1 MDKVATMKVLVTGGA
16 GFIGSALIRHLV
28 MGAGAIAIN
37 IDKLTYAGRLD
48 TLGDAAHH
56 PNHVFIRA
64 DICDAVALQNAFTD
78 HAPDC
83 VIHLAAESHVDR
95 SVDGAGVFV
104 QTNVVGTFTLLEAAR
119 AYYRGLDSDKAAAFR
134 FVHVSTD
141 EVFGSLGGEGL
152 FEEATPYDPRSPYS
166 ASKAASDHFA
176 SAWFHTY
183 GLPVCI
189 SNCSNNY
196 GPYQLPEKLIP
207 LMITNALAGKAL
219 PVYGQGSNIRDW
231 LHVDD
236 HVAALMKIAMTGH
249 PGQTYNIGGS
259 NERSN
264 LQVVQTIC
272 DLLDKYVPR
281 GASYRDLITFVTD
294 RPGHDA
300 RYGVDASKIQR
311 DLLWQ
316 PAHRFDTG
324 LDATVRWYLD
334 NQPWWGPIVADGHG
348 QTRLGLRTDI
358 APTV

>member
-1 MDKVATMKVLVTGGA
+1 MKVLVTGGA

-28 MGAGAIAIN
+28 LEAGAIAIN

-48 TLGDAAHH
+48 TLGEAAHH
-56 PNHVFIRA
+56 ANHIFIQA
-64 DICDAVALQNAFTD
+64 DICDAGALQKAFAD
-78 HAPDC
+78 HEPDC

-119 AYYRGLDSDKAAAFR
+119 TYYRSLDSGKAGGFR

-141 EVFGSLGGEGL
+141 EVFGSLGSEGL
-152 FEEATPYDPRSPYS
+152 FEETTPYDPRSPYS

-236 HVAALMKIAMTGH
+236 HVAALMKIAVAGQ
-249 PGQTYNIGGS
+249 PGQTYNIGGR
-259 NERSN
+259 NEQAN
-264 LQVVQTIC
+264 LHVVQKIC
-272 DLLDKYVPR
+272 DLLDTYVPR
-281 GASYRDLITFVTD
+281 SASYRELIAFVTD

-300 RYGVDASKIQR
+300 RYAIDASKIER
-311 DLLWQ
+311 ELVWR
-316 PAHRFDTG
+316 PVHCFETG
-324 LDATVRWYLD
+324 LDATVKWYLN
-334 NQPWWGPIVADGHG
+334 NQAWWGPIVADGHG
-348 QTRLGLRTDI
+348 QVRLGLKQI
-358 APTV
+358 

>member
-1 MDKVATMKVLVTGGA
+1 MMMKVLVTGGA
-16 GFIGSALIRHLV
+16 GFIGSSLIKHLV
-28 MGAGAIAIN
+28 LDVGGVAIN
-37 IDKLTYAGRLD
+37 VDKLTYAGRLD
-48 TLGDAAHH
+48 TLAKVNNH
-56 PNHVFIRA
+56 PNHIFVHS
-64 DICDAVALQNAFTD
+64 DICNTSALKDAFDQYR
-78 HAPDC
+78 PDS

-95 SVDGAGVFV
+95 SVDGAAVFV

-119 AYYRGLDSDKAAAFR
+119 AYFQGLTPDQARRFR

-141 EVFGSLGGEGL
+141 EVFGSLGSDGL
-152 FEEATPYDPRSPYS
+152 FTEATAYDPRSPYS

-219 PVYGQGSNIRDW
+219 PVYGQGSNVRDW

-236 HVAALMKIAMTGH
+236 HVSALMAIAAHGG
-249 PGQTYNIGGS
+249 PGETYNVGGN

-264 LQVVQTIC
+264 LEVVQKIC
-272 DLLDKYVPR
+272 DLLDKHSPR
-281 GASYRDLITFVTD
+281 PTSYRDLITFVTD

-300 RYGVDASKIQR
+300 RYGVDASKISR
-311 DLLWQ
+311 ELNWKPDNT
-316 PAHRFDTG
+316 FDKG
-324 LDATVRWYLD
+324 LEATVKWYLD
-334 NQPWWGPIVADGHG
+334 NEDWWGPIVRDGHG
-348 QTRLGLRTDI
+348 QGRLGLHGNTKL
-358 APTV
+358 PL